1 MKPVHATL
9 IGIALASGLVLT
21 AQADAPEDIAA
32 RIVQAKDEQSL
43 LATWDNWHPDATH
56 RVILKYGMGQADDV
70 FSYRIADVTD
80 AEDPELAKA
89 LEGYIET
96 TRSVPQVTARSEDG
110 VQHVTAVTHVDYDW
124 QGYAGKMRQTD
135 EFVFEP
141 YLGGS
146 VIRSLS
152 TTYDYR

>member
-1 MKPVHATL
+1 MKPVQATL
-9 IGIALASGLVLT
+9 VGVALASGLVLA

-32 RIVQAKDEQSL
+32 RILQAQDDQSL

-56 RVILKYGMGQADDV
+56 RVILKYGMGQTDDT
-70 FSYRIADVTD
+70 FSYRVADLSD
-80 AEDPELAKA
+80 AEDPELSKA
-89 LEGYIET
+89 LEGYTE
-96 TRSVPQVTARSEDG
+96 TARSAPQITAQSEDG
-110 VQHVTAVTHVDYDW
+110 VRHIIAVTQVDYDW

-141 YLGGS
+141 YLGGT
-146 VIRSLS
+146 VIRSLT